1 MAMRSDDSGTAL
13 DLLERE
19 DLELRRLFSV
29 LRQHRGSSVED
40 RAEYGQAAKD
50 VVRHIATREAALV
63 AMAESLTDHAGLE
76 QVCARVQ
83 GNFGAR
89 RPHIDR
95 VEKMSRGVQGINLNV
110 GQRFDEEMLEL
121 ERIVGTEIEWE
132 LEEAIPKIQHAIGAI
147 PGAEDQMKSAHY
159 LEKHAPTNLEPSG
172 PRWIERAP
180 VISRL
185 LTVYD
190 HLRDFPRSRTG
201 ARR

>member
-1 MAMRSDDSGTAL
+1 MALRSEAPGTAL

-29 LRQHRGSSVED
+29 LRQHRGTSVED
-40 RAEYGQAAKD
+40 RAEYGHAAKD
-50 VVRHIATREAALV
+50 VVRHVATREAALV
-63 AMAESLTDHAGLE
+63 EVAESLTDRSGLE
-76 QVCARVQ
+76 QVCAQ
-83 GNFGAR
+83 MQDNFGAR

-110 GQRFDEEMLEL
+110 GQQFDDQMLEL

-132 LEEAIPKIQHAIGAI
+132 LEEAIPQIQHAIGDT
-147 PGAEDQMKSAHY
+147 PGAGDQMKSAQY
-159 LEKHAPTNLEPSG
+159 LQKHAPTNLEPSG

-190 HLRDFPRSRTG
+190 HLRDFPRSRRG